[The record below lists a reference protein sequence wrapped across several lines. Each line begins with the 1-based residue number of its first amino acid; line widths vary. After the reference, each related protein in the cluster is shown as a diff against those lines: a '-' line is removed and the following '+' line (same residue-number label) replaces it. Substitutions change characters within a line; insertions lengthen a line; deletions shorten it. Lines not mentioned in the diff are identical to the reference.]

1 LPLVPVEVDR
11 ILRETLELTR
21 ARWSDM
27 TQQRGVVIQPTI
39 ETDFTAGN
47 PIVLGVES
55 EMREALVNLVLNATD
70 AMPEGGRLTL
80 RAGHTLESGKG
91 IARRVFIEVS
101 DTGIGMDEATRRRCL
116 EPFFTTKG
124 ERGTGLGLAM
134 VYGIAQRHGVDID
147 ISSSPGEGTTFRLTF
162 PQGAP
167 AAQSTASVR
176 TQKLSSHTSILIVD
190 DDPVLLTS
198 LREVLVHEGH
208 QVQTAQGGR
217 AGIEAFLDSHES
229 GKPFRVVIT
238 DLGMPHV
245 DGRAVAAAIKAAAP
259 TTSIIMLTGWGQR
272 LVAAGDIP
280 PEVVAVLS
288 KPPRI
293 NELRRLIAQ
302 CMDPTSREGGADRP
316 A

>member
-1 LPLVPVEVDR
+1 
-11 ILRETLELTR
+11 
-21 ARWSDM
+21 
-27 TQQRGVVIQPTI
+27 
-39 ETDFTAGN
+39 
-47 PIVLGVES
+47 
-55 EMREALVNLVLNATD
+55 
-70 AMPEGGRLTL
+70 
-80 RAGHTLESGKG
+80 
-91 IARRVFIEVS
+91 VFIEVM

-147 ISSSPGEGTTFRLTF
+147 ILSSPGEGTTFRLTF

-167 AAQSTASVR
+167 SAQSTASVR
-176 TQKLSSHTSILIVD
+176 IQKLSTHTSILIVD

-217 AGIEAFLDSHES
+217 AGIEAFLDAHES

-259 TTSIIMLTGWGQR
+259 ATAIIMLTGWGQR

-280 PEVVAVLS
+280 PEVVAVVS

-302 CMDPTSREGGADRP
+302 CLDPTKHEGGSERP